1 MKNLMTKEGFEALSK
16 KIKQLETKTRIEI
29 SKEIEIAREHGDISE
44 NAEYSYA
51 KDRQGLNEG
60 KIAQIREFLA
70 NAEVVTWDPH
80 ETIETVVFG
89 SVVSLLNCDSEE
101 KKIYRLVGET
111 ESDVKNGKINFKSPL
126 ARAALGKRI
135 GDDFELEAPSGAQY
149 WEILDIGF

>member
-1 MKNLMTKEGFEALSK
+1 MKNLMTKEGFEDLSK
-16 KIKQLETKTRIEI
+16 KLKHLETTMRHSI

-44 NAEYSYA
+44 NAEYTYA
-51 KDRQGLNEG
+51 KEKQGLNEG

-70 NAEVVTWDPH
+70 NAEVVTWDPS

-101 KKIYRLVGET
+101 KKAYRLVGET
-111 ESDVKNGKINFKSPL
+111 EADVKNGKINFKSPL

>member
-1 MKNLMTKEGFEALSK
+1 MKNLMTKEGFEILSK
-16 KIKQLETKTRIEI
+16 KLKQLETKTRIEI

-60 KIAQIREFLA
+60 KIAHIREFLG

-80 ETIETVVFG
+80 AVIETVVFG

-101 KKIYRLVGET
+101 KKAYRLVGET

-126 ARAALGKRI
+126 ARAVLGKRA
-135 GDDFELEAPSGAQY
+135 GDDIELETPAGVQY
-149 WEILDIGF
+149 WEILDISF